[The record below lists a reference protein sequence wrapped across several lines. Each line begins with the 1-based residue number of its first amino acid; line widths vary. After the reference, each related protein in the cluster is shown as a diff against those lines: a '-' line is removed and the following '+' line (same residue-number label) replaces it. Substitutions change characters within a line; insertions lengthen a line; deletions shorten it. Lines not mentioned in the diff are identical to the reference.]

1 MCGRGNVHGRGC
13 VWQGVC
19 VWQGTCVAGACM
31 AGGGMH
37 GRGACVTGGVHG
49 THAPSRRYYE
59 IRSMSGRY
67 ASYWNAFLFSFISTG
82 TKTYLSTPTHSFETH
97 VYLHWDRCPCF
108 GFRTYVLVSLLP
120 PANIACEGY
129 VFTCVFQSLCSQ
141 LGGGMHAMCAP
152 CHACPTTLH
161 APYHACPLCHACP
174 LPCMP
179 PTTHAPCHTCPPT
192 THAPLPHMPPP
203 PAMHI
208 PYHACPPPA
217 MHAPY
222 HTCPPAMHA
231 PPPHMSPPT
240 LRHAVNERAV
250 CILLECILV
259 YLLVLIVYLLMIPQ
273 KRQLFYVIVN

>member
-1 MCGRGNVHGRGC
+1 M
-13 VWQGVC
+13 
-19 VWQGTCVAGACM
+19 
-31 AGGGMH
+31 
-37 GRGACVTGGVHG
+37 TGGVHG

-129 VFTCVFQSLCSQ
+129 VFTCVFQSFCSQ
-141 LGGGMHAMCAP
+141 LGGGACMPCVRPAMHVPPPCMPPTMHAPSAM
-152 CHACPTTLH
+152 H
-161 APYHACPLCHACP
+161 APYHACPLPH
-174 LPCMP
+174 MP
-179 PTTHAPCHTCPPT
+179 PATHAPIPHMLPYHTCPPT
-192 THAPLPHMPPP
+192 THAPTPCHAYPLPRMPPPCHACPLPHMPPC
-203 PAMHI
+203 
-208 PYHACPPPA
+208 HACPPA
-217 MHAPY
+217 THV
-222 HTCPPAMHA
+222 
-231 PPPHMSPPT
+231 PPT